1 MKLPIHLL
9 SFYYLTS
16 LCIGSSSQ
24 QKSIFFPK
32 PVAQKLPQSSN
43 SHGHL
48 FLLRLQL
55 VRRLF
60 FFFLFPFFFF
70 FLPLGFLHR
79 LYPREPTPEWDPIAA
94 YEALAP
100 LHWDAEEFDFGVAS
114 EENKPTTEGEEDLQ
128 FLLQEELESSED
140 DAFSW
145 EGADSSE
152 EIGSSSSDDTAAGGN
167 PHQFLKA
174 PMKGSEEGSSSA
186 GERSSSTGNDGSNS
200 GDDDDGGDA
209 PSRSPKRR
217 RNSDT
222 YDW

>member
-1 MKLPIHLL
+1 MAI
-9 SFYYLTS
+9 
-16 LCIGSSSQ
+16 SSS
-24 QKSIFFPK
+24 SG
-32 PVAQKLPQSSN
+32 SN
-43 SHGHL
+43 SFGDSSSSSSSSL
-48 FLLRLQL
+48 SASSIDSI
-55 VRRLF
+55 
-60 FFFLFPFFFF
+60 PES
-70 FLPLGFLHR
+70 
-79 LYPREPTPEWDPIAA
+79 REPTPEWDPTAA

-114 EENKPTTEGEEDLQ
+114 EEDEPMTEGEEDLQ
-128 FLLQEELESSED
+128 FLFQEELENSED

-174 PMKGSEEGSSSA
+174 PMEGSEEG
-186 GERSSSTGNDGSNS
+186 GSSSTEDDGSSS
-200 GDDDDGGDA
+200 GDDDDDDGGDA

-217 RNSDT
+217 RCSDT